1 MSLIHALQVY
11 PSMLILGS
19 VILGLL
25 VGSFLNVVIYRLPL
39 MMEREWKSECRVI
52 LELDP
57 QEPSQTGN
65 FNLAHPNSHCPNC
78 NASIKPW
85 QNIPVVSYLLLKGS
99 CANCHTPI
107 SIRYP
112 IVEALTGLLSGII
125 AWQLGDPVP
134 VLLALFFTWTLI
146 SLTMIDADHQLL
158 PDQITLPL
166 LWAGLAI
173 NSFGVF
179 VPLVD
184 AFWGAVIG
192 YLSLWSVYWLFK
204 LVTGKEGMGYG
215 DFKLLAALG
224 AWMGWQSLLT
234 VILMSSLVGAVVGSI
249 ILLINKKGRNTAI
262 PFGPYLAAAGW
273 ITLVWGDQIAA
284 RYFQLVSVQ

>member
-1 MSLIHALQVY
+1 MSLLHALQVY

-19 VILGLL
+19 IILGLL

-52 LELDP
+52 LELEP
-57 QEPSQTGN
+57 PEPSEKEV
-65 FNLAHPNSHCPNC
+65 FNLAHPHSHCPSC
-78 NASIKPW
+78 NASIRPW
-85 QNIPVVSYLLLKGS
+85 QNIPVLSYLLLKGC
-99 CANCHTPI
+99 CANCNNPI

-112 IVEALTGLLSGII
+112 IVEAATGLLSGLI
-125 AWQLGDPVP
+125 AWQLGDPYP
-134 VLLALFFTWTLI
+134 VLLALFFTWCLI

-166 LWAGLAI
+166 LWGGLVV

-179 VPLVD
+179 VPLAD

-192 YLSLWSVYWLFK
+192 YMSLWSVYWLFK
-204 LVTGKEGMGYG
+204 IVTGKEGMGYG

-234 VILMSSLVGAVVGSI
+234 IILMSSLVGAVVGSI
-249 ILLINKKGRNTAI
+249 ILLINKKGRNTTI

-273 ITLVWGDQIAA
+273 ITFVWGDQIAN
-284 RYFQLVSVQ
+284 RYFQFISI